1 VPVAACEYAAAGL
14 ALVSGVPGDLATHI
28 DRSGA
33 GVACAADNAGMWA
46 DALAALATDRR
57 RLLGLRDG
65 ARRLA
70 AAVFDRETTSARF
83 ATWLE
88 AVAVGMTDELT

>member
-1 VPVAACEYAAAGL
+1 MQPLHWKFTPETVL
-14 ALVSGVPGDLATHI
+14 AHWPAQ
-28 DRSGA
+28 R
-33 GVACAADNAGMWA
+33 
-46 DALAALATDRR
+46 ALAALATDRR
-57 RLLGLRDG
+57 RLVGLRDG